1 MDTISLLAFLFSAVA
16 VFVTIGGVV
25 VSSAKYQ
32 EKVDNSNEKLKDVDI
47 KLTEKFKDVD
57 IKLNEKFTTFE
68 SRIAENK
75 AQFNADLSV
84 IKTEYKEL
92 KDSADQ
98 RQNLY
103 TEKFTRLEITMENI
117 LQVMKDVK
125 DHLKK

>member
-32 EKVDNSNEKLKDVDI
+32 EKVDNSNEKLKDVDT

-57 IKLNEKFTTFE
+57 TKLTEKFNTFE

-75 AQFNADLSV
+75 AQFNADLIV

-103 TEKFTRLEITMENI
+103 TEKFTRLEITMDNI
-117 LQVMKDVK
+117 LNVMKELK